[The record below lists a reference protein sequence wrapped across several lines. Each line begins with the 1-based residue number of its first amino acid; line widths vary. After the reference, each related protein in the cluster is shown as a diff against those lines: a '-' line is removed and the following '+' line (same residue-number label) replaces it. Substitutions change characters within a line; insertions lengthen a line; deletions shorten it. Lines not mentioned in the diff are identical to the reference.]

1 MIIELGAS
9 EIAPVDADVAIV
21 GAGTAGLLLAAE
33 LLDSGLRVVVLESG
47 SAQQE
52 AETHPLNE
60 VVLSGAAYA
69 GARDGRFRC
78 LGGTSTRWGGAMIP
92 FMESD
97 LDSMN
102 FPVESPDLLSYLPRV
117 EARFGL
123 CEGPYQLDTHV
134 TDHQEY
140 VARLAKW
147 PPFAKRNTARL
158 FDRYLSGE
166 FVQVYLNAHCTSASE
181 KPDGG
186 YQLVGR
192 SLSGGQVVVSAR
204 KVVLAAGAI
213 ETTRLLLLHG
223 AAIGARTSKELGAG
237 FSDHLCVPAGELRV
251 RNRKALNRLVG
262 YRFSKGGGMQ
272 NLRFELADTS
282 VSRSN
287 LPPHFAHVV
296 FTELEASGFAALR
309 DVYRTLQQ
317 GRLPGAK
324 TLLSLLRR
332 LPWLT
337 RAAWWRFAE
346 HRLLYP
352 DGATIEL
359 QVVLE
364 QVRNESSTISL
375 SVDTEDLFAQPQ
387 ADIDWR
393 ITDTDVENALACVAA
408 VAAFWNHTPLAA
420 MAQLIPA
427 SQESVVDALTQ
438 GEGIY
443 HPVGT
448 TVFGG
453 LETDAVVDPQLKVR
467 GTHGVYALSTS
478 LFPTAGG
485 ANPTLVELLLAM
497 RLADRLSAER

>member
-1 MIIELGAS
+1 MIIELGES
-9 EIAPVDADVAIV
+9 ETAPVDADVAIV
-21 GAGTAGLLLAAE
+21 GAGTAGLLLVAE
-33 LLDSGLRVVVLESG
+33 LVDSGLRVVVLESG
-47 SAQQE
+47 SAKQD
-52 AETHPLNE
+52 ADTHPLNE
-60 VVLSGAAYA
+60 VVLSGAPYA

-102 FPVESPDLLSYLPRV
+102 FPVPSIELLSYLPRV
-117 EARFGL
+117 ETRFGL
-123 CEGPYQLDTHV
+123 CDGPYQLDMQV
-134 TDHQEY
+134 TDQQEY

-158 FDRYLSGE
+158 FDKYLAGE
-166 FVQVYLNAHCTSASE
+166 TVRIYLNAHCTSATEMTGS
-181 KPDGG
+181 G
-186 YQLVGR
+186 YRLVGR
-192 SLSGGQVVVSAR
+192 SVSGGQVVVTAR

-223 AAIGARTSKELGAG
+223 AAIGAQTSRELGAG

-272 NLRFELADTS
+272 NLRFELADAAM
-282 VSRSN
+282 SRST

-296 FTELEASGFAALR
+296 FTDLADSGFAALR
-309 DVYRTLQQ
+309 DVYRALQQ
-317 GRLPGAK
+317 GLLPDSK
-324 TLLSLLRR
+324 SLISMVRR
-332 LPWLT
+332 LPWLV

-375 SVDTEDLFAQPQ
+375 NSEVEDLFSQPQ
-387 ADIDWR
+387 ANINWR
-393 ITDTDVENALACVAA
+393 ITDNDVENALACVDA
-408 VAAFWNHTPLAA
+408 VAEFWNNTPLASLA
-420 MAQLIPA
+420 ELILTSREA
-427 SQESVVDALTQ
+427 VVDALTQ

-448 TVFGG
+448 TVFGETG
-453 LETDAVVDPQLKVR
+453 TDAVVDPQLRVR
-467 GTHGVYALSTS
+467 GTNGVYVLSTS

-485 ANPTLVELLLAM
+485 ANPTMVELLLAM
-497 RLADRLSAER
+497 RLADSLSPER